1 MSEDDRPHVT
11 VSWQGGVRFEAAV
24 RGHRV
29 LLDQP
34 RDEGG
39 TDEGMTP
46 VEAMAVAVGSC
57 VGYFVARFCQRHDLQ
72 PEALSVIVGWTY
84 AERPHRVGALEVAIE
99 YRGPLDDAMRD
110 RLLKVAEGC
119 TVHQTLA
126 FPPEITVRLTTP
138 EPVPDR
144 PQGVRV

>member
-1 MSEDDRPHVT
+1 MSGGDRQEVA
-11 VSWQGGVRFEAAV
+11 VSWLGKVRFEATA

-29 LLDQP
+29 LIDQP
-34 RDEGG
+34 RDDGG

-46 VEAMAVAVGSC
+46 IEGLAVALGSC

-72 PEALSVIVGWTY
+72 PEALAVTVGWTY

-110 RLLKVAEGC
+110 RLRKVAEGC

-138 EPVPDR
+138 EPVPDQ
-144 PQGVRV
+144 PQGARV